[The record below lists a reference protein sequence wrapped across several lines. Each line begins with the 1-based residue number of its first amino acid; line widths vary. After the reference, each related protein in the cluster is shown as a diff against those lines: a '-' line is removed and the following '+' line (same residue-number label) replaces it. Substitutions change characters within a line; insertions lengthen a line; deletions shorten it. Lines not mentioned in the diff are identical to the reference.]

1 MFNKRI
7 LAVVL
12 AASFMIPML
21 QTPVSY
27 AGSCIIAGLE
37 STLSSEQNQDNSDE
51 TLSSEE
57 TGDGDQVATAQEANQ
72 GSNQGTTEFTAN
84 EVQHTTTPSKT
95 GSVEVELDF
104 ILPVE
109 NLSAT
114 NLQGTL
120 KNSDGLSYS
129 LAFDY
134 HNNSQKV
141 YATAT
146 SCEPGEYTL
155 TIKGTGYQTYSGKV
169 SIKSQYISKLSIKN
183 SHELDDMYSGTKRPG
198 VMGYGDLNG
207 DGKVNQADFATI
219 MDAIE
224 EESKEATYD
233 LNKDGEVTILDAS
246 YILYNMDESNVD
258 STVMQVLHPDCVQE
272 VSATVGKV
280 IGDTADLFSSTGSV
294 QLEPAN
300 KNEEISESNPIEIG
314 IEVAANGSKTE
325 AITIAAPVDST
336 NAITAGTV
344 VVTAEDGEEIEAV
357 ITNKA
362 KQATRTRRSK
372 TAATATIESD
382 GSIVVDLGNQIA
394 IKKVTIKVTG
404 TNSRCLAE
412 IAKVEFLNDME
423 SRIPAVTINSP
434 QNIQVTAG
442 NKEFTLNWAKMSN
455 VTGYEVQITSN
466 GLTETVTTG
475 TNSITI
481 KNFGKE
487 ELKNGTTFT
496 IRIRA
501 TNGDWKSDFSE
512 EVTATPIVTKVPDA
526 PEDISIEGGY
536 KFLEISWKAMDDTD
550 SYNIYYRVKGTEAD
564 YQVVKGITNSS
575 YRLSDLEI
583 STAYEIYVQGVN
595 EIGVSKKSQ
604 LSIGT
609 TTELEYPKT
618 SNYKLINVPTE
629 DGKTAHIESVTY
641 PSGDVNSEFDIVD
654 NNYGTDWILDSWTS
668 GGFAGNQ
675 IGPIITFD
683 DFYTMDRIVLV
694 ESAQKRYDIFYSK
707 IRYWDEDG
715 NEHVISGRHGE
726 KQDSTGK
733 RYYEFSLAAPITTNK
748 IQISASN
755 YLAYQDGMLSISEL
769 KFYHYDSLEAD
780 IYDLFEDD
788 THVSL
793 KSTVTMDDIT
803 ALEDRLNQTCEVSG
817 EYHYKRD
824 ILAIELQNAKDILNE
839 VALRSAM
846 DVDTSLSK
854 GHDGHVDFQN
864 GLNAWQPLGITAH
877 TGEELVL
884 YVGKNN
890 AKVGDN
896 SNVRLVA
903 TQFHAESGKWYSNI
917 VSNLKVGRNEVTI
930 PAISSMA
937 VEHGGALYVEYTSTD
952 TTQTIQVR
960 VSGGTEYPTLD
971 ISKLETESE
980 IKSAIG
986 KYLEKLTAYV
996 ATLEEMHNEH
1006 HFNHPETQCDYEY
1019 DNKNCIFNVTDIV
1032 MPKMMYSVAA
1042 EQILKGLAQVGTD
1055 MDSKVDAMYNSMDA
1069 MEDMLDLFYQHKGFV
1084 EYPTDQEE
1092 YKAFVEKYGDKNKL
1106 PVSRQNIRYQR
1117 MFAGAFMYA
1126 SGLHIGIEWDSVPAL
1141 MTSTPVVSNNGKY
1154 QSGQYFGW
1162 GIAHEIGH
1170 IINQSQY
1177 AVAEITNNYF
1187 SILAQAKETNDSVRF
1202 KYSDVY
1208 EKVTSGTIG
1217 SSDNVFTSLG
1227 MYWQLHLAFDNGYNF
1242 KTYDNYE
1249 DQFNNLIFAR
1259 MDAYARNHAIA
1270 PKFADGKNFTLDGAD
1285 TDNRLMRLAVA
1296 AAKKDI
1302 LDFFKSWGL
1311 VPDETTIEYAS
1322 QFDKETR
1329 MIQYVTDEAR
1339 AYRIENLAN
1348 AAEVADATRKAT
1360 VNGSLTNE
1368 KNSNQVT
1375 LNFGVTGMK
1384 DNSLLGYE
1392 IRCNG
1397 ETIAFLYASQTE
1409 YVDTVTFNN
1418 KVAEYEV
1425 IAYDNFLNTTS
1436 VFPLDPIKIHHD
1448 GSISKELWSISTNMT
1463 SEHDEHDKD
1472 DICGSHPIQA
1482 ISSAID
1488 NDYANTYVG
1497 TTTSGNAEI
1506 VLNLGEVAQI
1516 AGLKYTKSGSNAINA
1531 YEIQVSLDGKNWTTV
1546 KMGDFTSE
1554 GAEEIVYFTKS
1565 DDENGTRLDLQTV
1578 SYVKLIAKG
1587 QKTVSI
1593 NELDI
1598 IGEPEDNVELI
1609 KDGIGILQEDY
1620 VVDANAGASIPAGS
1634 VIFTGEYTG
1643 HPAFNVV
1650 LLVDAETDEVIE
1662 GSQYIF
1668 AEDPKDD
1675 ELTAVS
1681 SGTWLYV
1688 IEPDEN
1694 GDLPELPKYVKAEL
1708 YRVDNAITL
1717 EGQRYVSDT
1726 LPVGVPEKLP
1736 NISIK

>member
-12 AASFMIPML
+12 TASFMIPML

-27 AGSCIIAGLE
+27 AGSRLITGLE
-37 STLSSEQNQDNSDE
+37 STLPSEK
-51 TLSSEE
+51 EE
-57 TGDGDQVATAQEANQ
+57 TATDASSFEQTKED
-72 GSNQGTTEFTAN
+72 STTSKEECTETTDKVQDTTKAFT
-84 EVQHTTTPSKT
+84 T
-95 GSVEVELDF
+95 GSIEVELDF

-109 NLSAT
+109 NLSAA

-120 KNSDGLSYS
+120 KNSEGQTYS
-129 LAFDY
+129 LTFHY
-134 HNNSQKV
+134 NNSTDKV
-141 YATAT
+141 YATAID
-146 SCEPGEYTL
+146 CKPGDYVLE
-155 TIKGTGYQTYSGKV
+155 IAGNGYQAYTENV
-169 SIKSQYISKLSIKN
+169 SIKPQYISKLFVFN
-183 SHELDDMYSGTKRPG
+183 SHKLDDMYTGTNRPG
-198 VMGYGDLNG
+198 VIGYGDLNG
-207 DGKVNQADFATI
+207 DNKVNQVDFDLI

-224 EESKEATYD
+224 AGSSEEVYD

-246 YILYNMDESNVD
+246 YILYNKDGNNID
-258 STVMQVLHPDCVQE
+258 STVMQVLNPDCVQE
-272 VSATVGKV
+272 ITATTGKV
-280 IGDTADLFSSTGSV
+280 IGDTADLFSNTGSV

-300 KNEEISESNPIEIG
+300 KNEEISESNPIEMEIQ
-314 IEVAANGSKTE
+314 VAANGSKTE
-325 AITIAAPVDST
+325 AITISAPANSE
-336 NAITAGTV
+336 NAITSGTV
-344 VVTAEDGEEIEAV
+344 VVTAEDGKEMEAV
-357 ITNKA
+357 IMDTGKVRA
-362 KQATRTRRSK
+362 
-372 TAATATIESD
+372 AATAVVEAD
-382 GSIVVDLGNQIA
+382 GSIVVDLGGQIA
-394 IKKVTIKVTG
+394 VKKVTIKVTA

-412 IAKVEFLNDME
+412 IAQVEFLNNME

-442 NKEFTLNWAKMSN
+442 NKEFTLIWSKMSN

-466 GLTETVTTG
+466 GVTETVTTG

-512 EVTATPIVTKVPDA
+512 EVTATPIVTEVPDA

-629 DGKTAHIESVTY
+629 DGKTAHIKSVTY
-641 PSGDVNSEFDIVD
+641 PSGEADGEFDIVD
-654 NNYGTDWILDSWTS
+654 NDYGTDWILNYWTS
-668 GGFAGNQ
+668 GGYSGSQ
-675 IGPIITFD
+675 SGPIVTFD
-683 DFYTMDRIVLV
+683 DFYTMDRIILV
-694 ESAQKRYDIFYSK
+694 ESAAKKYDMFYSK
-707 IRYWDEDG
+707 IQYWDENG
-715 NEHVISGRHGE
+715 KEHVISGRHSA

-733 RYYEFSLAAPITTNK
+733 RYYEFNLESPITTNK

-755 YLAYQDGMLSISEL
+755 YLAYSDGFLSISEL
-769 KFYHYDSLEAD
+769 KFFYYDSLEAD
-780 IYDLFEDD
+780 IYDLFDDD

-793 KSTVTMDDIT
+793 KSAATMDDIL
-803 ALEDRLNQTCEVSG
+803 ALEERLNQKDEVSG
-817 EYHYKRD
+817 EYHYKKE
-824 ILAIELQNAKDILNE
+824 ILTIELQNAKNILNE
-839 VALRSAM
+839 ASLRSVLT
-846 DVDTSLSK
+846 VDTNIAK
-854 GHDGHVDFQN
+854 GHDGHVDFQS
-864 GLNAWQPLGITAH
+864 GINAWQPLGITAH

-884 YVGKNN
+884 YVGKNGAN
-890 AKVGDN
+890 VGDN
-896 SNVRLVA
+896 SNVKLIA
-903 TQFHAESGKWYSNI
+903 TQFHAESRTWSKEVI
-917 VSNLKVGRNEVTI
+917 SNLKVGRNEVTI

-952 TTQTIQVR
+952 INQTIQVR

-980 IKSAIG
+980 IKSAIRE
-986 KYLEKLTAYV
+986 YLEKLTVYA
-996 ATLEEMHNEH
+996 AGLEEMHNEH

-1019 DNKNCIFNVTDIV
+1019 DNTNCIFNLTDIV

-1055 MDSKVDAMYNSMDA
+1055 KDSKVDAMYNSMVA

-1084 EYPTDQEE
+1084 EYPTDQDE
-1092 YKAFVEKYGDKNKL
+1092 YEAFVEKYGDKNKL

-1126 SGLHIGIEWDSVPAL
+1126 GGLHIGIEWDSVPAL
-1141 MTSTPVVSNNGKY
+1141 MTATPVVSNNGKY
-1154 QSGQYFGW
+1154 ESGQYFGW

-1177 AVAEITNNYF
+1177 TIAEVTNNYF
-1187 SILAQAKETNDSVRF
+1187 AVLAQAKETNDSVRF
-1202 KYSDVY
+1202 NYEDVY
-1208 EKVTSGTIG
+1208 KKVTSGTIG
-1217 SSDNVFTSLG
+1217 SSDDVFVSLG
-1227 MYWQLHLAFDNGYNF
+1227 MYWQLHLAYDNGYNF

-1249 DQFNNLIFAR
+1249 EQFNNLIYAR
-1259 MDAYARNHAIA
+1259 MDAYARNHTIA
-1270 PKFADGKNFTLDGAD
+1270 PKFADGKHFTLDGAD
-1285 TDNRLMRLAVA
+1285 KDNAFMRLAIA
-1296 AAKKDI
+1296 AAKKDN
-1302 LDFFKSWGL
+1302 LDFFRSWGL
-1311 VPDETTIEYAS
+1311 VPDATTIEYAS
-1322 QFDKETR
+1322 QFEKETR
-1329 MIQYVTDEAR
+1329 KIQYITDEAR
-1339 AYRIENLAN
+1339 AYRIENLVHAEETAEATKN
-1348 AAEVADATRKAT
+1348 AAVQATL
-1360 VNGSLTNE
+1360 SNE

-1375 LNFGVTGMK
+1375 LNFSVTGMK

-1392 IRCNG
+1392 IQCNG
-1397 ETIAFLYASQTE
+1397 ETIAFVDAAQTQ
-1409 YVDTVTFNN
+1409 YIDTVSFNN
-1418 KVAEYEV
+1418 KVAKYTV
-1425 IAYDNFLNTTS
+1425 TAFDNCFNTTETYE
-1436 VFPLDPIKIHHD
+1436 LNPIKIYHD
-1448 GSISKELWSISTNMT
+1448 GSILKDLWSISTNMT
-1463 SEHDEHDKD
+1463 SDQDEHSED
-1472 DICGSHPIQA
+1472 DVCGSHPIQA
-1482 ISSAID
+1482 ISAAID
-1488 NDYANTYVG
+1488 NDYTNTYVG
-1497 TTTSGNAEI
+1497 TTTSESAEI
-1506 VLNLGEVAQI
+1506 ILNIGEVIQI
-1516 AGLKYTKSGSNAINA
+1516 AGMKYTKGGGNAITK
-1531 YEIQVSLDGKNWTTV
+1531 YEVQISIDGENWTTV
-1546 KMGDFTSE
+1546 KTGTFNTDTT
-1554 GAEEIVYFTKS
+1554 EETVYFTKS
-1565 DDENGTRLDLQTV
+1565 DEETGTRFDLQTV
-1578 SYVKLIAKG
+1578 SYVKLIAKN

-1598 IGEPEDNVELI
+1598 IGEPEDNVELVEN
-1609 KDGIGILQEDY
+1609 GIGILQEDY
-1620 VVDANAGASIPAGS
+1620 VVDTNAGVTIPAGS
-1634 VIFTGEYTG
+1634 IIFMGEYTG

-1694 GDLPELPKYVKAEL
+1694 GDLPTIPKNVKVEL

-1717 EGQRYVSDT
+1717 EGQRFVSDT
-1726 LPVGVPEKLP
+1726 LVVAVPEKLP
-1736 NISIK
+1736 SISIQP